1 MITIILLTMIFPLLM
16 KDTSLGVFAIFYDL
30 YYPITNF
37 IMAGIVLIGC
47 VGVYI
52 GFHVVERRKRL

>member
-1 MITIILLTMIFPLLM
+1 M